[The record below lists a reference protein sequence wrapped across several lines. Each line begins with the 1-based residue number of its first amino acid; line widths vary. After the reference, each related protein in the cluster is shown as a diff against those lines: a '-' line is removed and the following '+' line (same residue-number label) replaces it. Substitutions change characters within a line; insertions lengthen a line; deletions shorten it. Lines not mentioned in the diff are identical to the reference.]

1 MRIRGFVAVCVL
13 GITAALGGW
22 FASGEAADGASH
34 TESEVVVRLGDRIRV
49 ADASIGCRVVRMHQ
63 LGGRIVVDCR
73 RAGALAGT
81 YGTLL
86 TVREAAVLRFRSK
99 RSAKLVVVATHE
111 GGVRRCS

>member
-1 MRIRGFVAVCVL
+1 MRALLAVCAV
-13 GITAALGGW
+13 GMVAALGGW
-22 FASGEAADGASH
+22 FASSEAADGAPRAK
-34 TESEVVVRLGDRIRV
+34 SEMVVVRLGDRIRV
-49 ADASIGCRVVRMHQ
+49 ADASIGCRVARMRQ

-86 TVREAAVLRFRSK
+86 TAREVAVMRFQSK
-99 RSAKLVVVATHE
+99 HSAKLVVVATHE

>member
-1 MRIRGFVAVCVL
+1 MRRLLAVGVI
-13 GITAALGGW
+13 GMAAALGGW
-22 FASGEAADGASH
+22 FASGETADGASH
-34 TESEVVVRLGDRIRV
+34 GKSEVVVVQLGDRIRV
-49 ADASIGCRVVRMHQ
+49 ADASIGCRVARMRQ

-86 TVREAAVLRFRSK
+86 TAREVAVMRFQSK
-99 RSAKLVVVATHE
+99 HSAKLVVVATHE